1 MALKPKRVVTRIS
14 AEETRVSDQV
24 GGARPQISSSA
35 IARVWPKNPAVTANQ
50 PSSVRASRILT

>member
-14 AEETRVSDQV
+14 AEEIRVSDQV

-35 IARVWPKNPAVTANQ
+35 IA
-50 PSSVRASRILT
+50 SV